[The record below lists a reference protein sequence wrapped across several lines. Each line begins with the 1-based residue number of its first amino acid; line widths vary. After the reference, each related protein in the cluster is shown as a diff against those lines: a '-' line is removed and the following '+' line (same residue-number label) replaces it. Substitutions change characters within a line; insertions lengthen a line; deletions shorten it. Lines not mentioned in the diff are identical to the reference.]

1 MAFRY
6 HNPLLIGSTYLPI
19 KQSRIFILMLEMKNR
34 EGDSLPALRRMATSG
49 LVLFGRFSRWV
60 SSRIFDGYTRGF
72 ALSVLSVGFPNYEN
86 ILCSYIYDESLLR
99 REDNDCV

>member
-1 MAFRY
+1 M
-6 HNPLLIGSTYLPI
+6 SI
-19 KQSRIFILMLEMKNR
+19 KQGGIFILMLKLKNR
-34 EGDSLPALRRMATSG
+34 AGDSLPALRRMATSG

-86 ILCSYIYDESLLR
+86 ILCSYIYDESLLH
-99 REDNDCV
+99 REDKDYV

>member
-1 MAFRY
+1 
-6 HNPLLIGSTYLPI
+6 
-19 KQSRIFILMLEMKNR
+19 MLKMKNR
-34 EGDSLPALRRMATSG
+34 SGDYLPAFRRMATSG